1 MPVDDGSRFAS
12 KSLKKGK
19 NMANNAKSAWQILLV
34 SVWINISETIR
45 WMLYS
50 KPKFDALYQS
60 KGLELPSGP
69 INMILWLIWGIVI
82 AALVFVLSRRFS
94 LLHVTLLSWLVVF
107 FMTWIV
113 LWNYAV
119 LPLDILWVAVP
130 SSLLEIFIAA
140 LISVRLQGH
149 GVAKKG

>member
-1 MPVDDGSRFAS
+1 VDHGSRFAS
-12 KSLKKGK
+12 QSLKKGE

-69 INMILWLIWGIVI
+69 INMILWMIWGVI
-82 AALVFVLSRRFS
+82 IASFIFVLARRLS
-94 LLHVTLLSWLVVF
+94 LLNATMLSWLVVF
-107 FMTWIV
+107 GMTWIM
-113 LWNYAV
+113 LWNYAI
-119 LPLDILWVAVP
+119 LPLGILWVAVP
-130 SSLLEIFIAA
+130 LSLLEIFIAA

-149 GVAKKG
+149 GAAKKG